1 VAGSTRPTAVAHAV
15 ASQLSA
21 HPVLLLEAA
30 ILAAAAA
37 SLPHVRRRGPWPA
50 AVFGAALLAATA
62 LAAPAAAVLPLIA
75 AAWVTAVAL
84 AFEPRL

>member
-1 VAGSTRPTAVAHAV
+1 VAGSTKPAAVVHAV
-15 ASQLSA
+15 TAQLGA

-30 ILAAAAA
+30 ILATAAA

-75 AAWVTAVAL
+75 AAWVTAAAL